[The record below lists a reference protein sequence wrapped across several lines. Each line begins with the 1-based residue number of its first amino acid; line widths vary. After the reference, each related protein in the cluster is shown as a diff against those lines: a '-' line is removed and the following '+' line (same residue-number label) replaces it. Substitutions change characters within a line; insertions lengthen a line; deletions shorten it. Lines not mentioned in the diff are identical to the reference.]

1 MEDTAIIKITGTS
14 GVGKTPVAQAIR
26 RYIERSGTTVSVF
39 DQIPPSR
46 YQEHEKH
53 ALSDR
58 FTDSVAILVTPPE
71 GGDLLAYRNF
81 SSTTGG
87 LTISFGN
94 RWVYAM
100 ELVLSAFNSTEFK
113 KHEESEETS

>member
-14 GVGKTPVAQAIR
+14 GVGKTPVAQAIKR
-26 RYIERSGTTVSVF
+26 FIERSGTTVSVF

-58 FTDSVAILVTPPE
+58 YTDSVAILVT
-71 GGDLLAYRNF
+71 F
-81 SSTTGG
+81 TTGG
-87 LTISFGN
+87 LTISLGN
-94 RWVYAM
+94 RWIYGM